1 MTPAIPS
8 ADADLLALA
17 AHYVRSAPDLVY
29 VYDLVERRML
39 HANDRAEALLGVTGA
54 VLAATGDDVLARL
67 AHPDDAP
74 RLAACHARL
83 RGATD
88 AEVVETEFRVR
99 HPSGEWRWLAVR
111 DVVCRRDDDGR
122 ARCVLGSARDVTHQ
136 KRSDEALRES
146 RSFVEEVFRVAPHTV
161 YVFDRQTGCYF
172 YENRSIAALLGHHAA
187 EGEPMR
193 DSALEDLIHPDD
205 YEEFWQHLLRFE
217 AVPDGTCLEV
227 EYRLR
232 HACGDW
238 RWFHARESVLNRDET
253 GEVAQVVG
261 VMQDITERIELDR
274 LVRQQT
280 AELKRLTYQL
290 AAQKDELELANHR
303 LEQLAES
310 DSLTGLRNHGAMQAR
325 LEAEFTHARRVSIPL
340 AVVMVD
346 VDHFKSFNDTWG
358 HPAGDRVLQR
368 VAELMRA
375 SARDTDLVARY
386 GGEEFAL
393 VLPATD
399 RVGAMV
405 VAERVRAAIEGTQGL
420 ERRITASLGVAVL
433 DAEHV
438 DPASLLAAA
447 DQALYHAKRG
457 GRNRVS
463 AAWDAPQPAAV
474 AA

>member
-1 MTPAIPS
+1 MLPTDPLH

-17 AHYVRSAPDLVY
+17 AHFVRSSPDLVY
-29 VYDLVERRML
+29 VYDLVERRNL
-39 HANDRAEALLGVTGA
+39 HANERLGAMLGLTRARIEAMGPDF
-54 VLAATGDDVLARL
+54 LAQLI
-67 AHPDDAP
+67 HPDDAA
-74 RLAACHARL
+74 RVAASHARL
-83 RGATD
+83 LEVPDG
-88 AEVVETEFRVR
+88 EVVETEYRIR
-99 HPSGEWRWLAVR
+99 HASGEWRWFVSR
-111 DVVCRRDDDGR
+111 DLVCRRDADGS
-122 ARCVLGSARDVTHQ
+122 ARCVLGIARDVTHQ
-136 KRSDEALRES
+136 KRSDDALRES

-187 EGEPMR
+187 EGEPLR
-193 DSALEDLIHPDD
+193 DSVLEDLIHPDD

-232 HACGDW
+232 HAGGDW
-238 RWFHARESVLNRDET
+238 RWFHARESVLHRDES

-290 AAQKDELELANHR
+290 ASQKDELELANAR

-346 VDHFKSFNDTWG
+346 VDHFKSFNDTFG

-375 SARDTDLVARY
+375 CARDTDLVARY

-393 VLPATD
+393 VLPSTD
-399 RVGAMV
+399 RTGALL
-405 VAERVRAAIEGTQGL
+405 VAERVRAAIEQTEGL
-420 ERRITASLGVAVL
+420 ERAITASLGVAVL
-433 DAEHV
+433 DPVHT

-447 DQALYHAKRG
+447 DQALYHAKHG
-457 GRNRVS
+457 GRNRVAS
-463 AAWDAPQPAAV
+463 AWEIAPSLAA
-474 AA
+474 